1 MLRPAKRSPGTVV
14 WHTGISLSPCRAP
27 LSPLAL
33 MNRPSLL
40 IDVGRARW
48 QRGEDL
54 ERDLRNGGL
63 FVPGAQHALN
73 SQVDVR
79 LRFADGEHCFEAKVV
94 FSDVM
99 GVGLELYVPALERG
113 ALLEKVRSEPA
124 RADERAPALEAALG
138 TDELDGLDEDDGD
151 EDDDGSLAPPGS
163 KLAELRRKRAELK
176 MSPVHIRLR
185 NLSMAEQLKLAHHG
199 EQQERI
205 LLERLYGKTVWEAL
219 LRNPRITAPEVGRI
233 ARMGSLPKPLLE
245 IIVGNSA
252 WLQIPEIRRA
262 LLGNPRL
269 APEMISRVLRLLPKH
284 ELKIVPG
291 QLAYPAAVRDVA
303 RRMLKTEG

>member
-1 MLRPAKRSPGTVV
+1 
-14 WHTGISLSPCRAP
+14 
-27 LSPLAL
+27 

-63 FVPGAQHALN
+63 FVPGAQHSLN

-79 LRFADGEHCFEAKVV
+79 LRFADGEHRFEAKVV
-94 FSDVM
+94 FSDLL

-113 ALLEKVRSEPA
+113 ALLEKVRNEPA
-124 RADERAPALEAALG
+124 RADAPAPVPVPGGADA
-138 TDELDGLDEDDGD
+138 LDGLDGDEDADDG
-151 EDDDGSLAPPGS
+151 EGDDDGSPAPPGS
-163 KLAELRRKRAELK
+163 RLAELRRKRAELK

-245 IIVGNSA
+245 IIVGNSS

-269 APEMISRVLRLLPKH
+269 APELISRVLRLLPRH

>member
-1 MLRPAKRSPGTVV
+1 
-14 WHTGISLSPCRAP
+14 
-27 LSPLAL
+27 

-48 QRGEDL
+48 QRGDDL

-63 FVPGAQHALN
+63 FVPGAQHSLN
-73 SQVDVR
+73 LQVDVR

-99 GVGLELYVPALERG
+99 GVGLELYVPAIERG
-113 ALLEKVRSEPA
+113 ALLEKVRNEPA
-124 RADERAPALEAALG
+124 RADEPAPEPDAAALDG
-138 TDELDGLDEDDGD
+138 ADELDGLDDEDDGG
-151 EDDDGSLAPPGS
+151 DDGSLAPPGS